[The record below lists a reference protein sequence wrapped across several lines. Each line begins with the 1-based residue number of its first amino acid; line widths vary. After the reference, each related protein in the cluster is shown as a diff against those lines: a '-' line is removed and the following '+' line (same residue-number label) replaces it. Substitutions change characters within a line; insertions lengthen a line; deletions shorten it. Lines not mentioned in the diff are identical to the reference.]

1 MKHWMH
7 GARWLAALGLLAV
20 PALGQTRQSHAAGAT
35 FVMGSAVPVPSID
48 PAIGSDDAETNFME
62 ALYDTLYRY
71 QGTPVKLMPW
81 VATSAKV
88 NSAGTTWTV
97 HLRSGVTF
105 ANGDPLTAADV
116 AYSFDRLLTIKQGFS
131 YLFSPFLSVG
141 SVKAVNP
148 STVTFTLSHPFSPFL
163 ETLPYAYILD
173 QKQAQAHAVK
183 GDWGK
188 AWLTDHAAGS
198 GPYVI
203 SSWTANQDYV
213 LAQNPHFW
221 AGWSGAHLSTVDW
234 KVIPDLSA
242 RQLAL
247 KVGNVQAINWLSV
260 TSYDSMKTN
269 PGITA
274 VPEISAEEFMV
285 NLNTQSGPTAD
296 PNLRK
301 AIAYAVDYN
310 TVIKI
315 IFGGYGNQIGA
326 PVPPGF
332 KGYQA
337 SLPPITRDLNKAK
350 QYLAKS
356 KYAHGVTVTYTYVTG
371 LDEERRLG
379 LLLLSDLAPL
389 GIKVNVVAEAWP
401 SLVGQEAKPGTAP
414 SMSPLYFQAQ
424 YDSPYNWLYSQYSS
438 TTLGSWQNEAQFNNP
453 TVDNLMAQGARI
465 TDTAKALQN
474 FAKAQSM
481 IVSTTPAIY
490 LLQNK
495 ILELYSSKL
504 NWPYSPLGASADFY
518 HMSMSS

>member
-1 MKHWMH
+1 
-7 GARWLAALGLLAV
+7 
-20 PALGQTRQSHAAGAT
+20 AGSN
-35 FVMGSAVPVPSID
+35 FIMGSAVPVPSID

-71 QGTPVKLMPW
+71 QGTPPKLMPW
-81 VATSAKV
+81 LAKSASV
-88 NSAGTTWTV
+88 NKAGTVWTV

-105 ANGDPLTAADV
+105 ANGDPLTASDV
-116 AYSFDRLLTIKQGFS
+116 AYSFDRLLAIKQGYS
-131 YLFSPFLSVG
+131 YLFSPFLSTG

-148 STVTFTLSHPFSPFL
+148 TTVSFTLNHPFSPFL
-163 ETLPYAYILD
+163 QMLPYGYIVD
-173 QKQAQAHAVK
+173 QKQVVAHQVK
-183 GDWGK
+183 GDKGK

-203 SSWTANQDYV
+203 SSWTPNQDYV
-213 LAQNPHFW
+213 LTKNTHFW
-221 AGWSGAHLSTVDW
+221 GGWSGAHLDTVDW

-260 TSYDSMKTN
+260 TSFDAMKTT

-274 VPEISAEEFMV
+274 IPEVSAEEFMV

-310 TVIKI
+310 TVIKV
-315 IFGGYGNQIGA
+315 IFGGYGAQIGA
-326 PVPPGF
+326 PVPRGF

-337 SLPPITRDLNKAK
+337 SLAPITTDMNKAK

-356 KYAHGVTVTYTYVTG
+356 KYPHGTTITYTYVTG

-401 SLVGQEAKPGTAP
+401 SLVSQEAKPTTAP

-453 TVDNLMAQGARI
+453 TVDKLMALGAQS
-465 TDTAKALQN
+465 TDAKKALQN
-474 FAKAQSM
+474 FAKAQTM
-481 IVSTTPAIY
+481 IVTSTPAIY

-504 NWPYSPLGASADFY
+504 NWPYSPLGASSDFY